1 MRRRVKLISL
11 FSLSL
16 FLLGCNENISDSEN
30 YETIAS
36 DTIEE
41 SVHFETKKV
50 TGKSYAKNGMISNTY
65 KTGGVNELLFANINS
80 GNDYEASSSNKYDYI
95 IPAEAYSRKNKNVG
109 IYFYIHGGAYIQ
121 GSRTKYSTIA
131 ENKSKEGYI
140 VANLDYTLID
150 YESSKGDKTIYR
162 ILDEIRACMNDLS
175 DVLKNEGFLT
185 DKLSIAIEGED
196 AGAHLALLYALSR
209 KDAPIDISMVVS
221 SSAITNVEYESFVT
235 YKDSSLRGED
245 ITVEELE
252 KQKEINN
259 LVPIPYD
266 GKTLTEYTFFTMV
279 NILVGR
285 PYSTL
290 RMMQSLRSDGGF
302 DHESETYEYLHDK
315 YGKSLSVST
324 YLDSDSPSL
333 LLGYGGLDSNMG
345 IGHYAAIENGLV
357 SKSVDS
363 HYIYFPNSDYKLES
377 DEDSR
382 LDFEKVRKK
391 LELKNLGY

>member
-1 MRRRVKLISL
+1 M
-11 FSLSL
+11 
-16 FLLGCNENISDSEN
+16 
-30 YETIAS
+30 
-36 DTIEE
+36 
-41 SVHFETKKV
+41 
-50 TGKSYAKNGMISNTY
+50 
-65 KTGGVNELLFANINS
+65 
-80 GNDYEASSSNKYDYI
+80 
-95 IPAEAYSRKNKNVG
+95 
-109 IYFYIHGGAYIQ
+109 
-121 GSRTKYSTIA
+121 
-131 ENKSKEGYI
+131 
-140 VANLDYTLID
+140 
-150 YESSKGDKTIYR
+150 
-162 ILDEIRACMNDLS
+162 
-175 DVLKNEGFLT
+175 
-185 DKLSIAIEGED
+185 
-196 AGAHLALLYALSR
+196 
-209 KDAPIDISMVVS
+209 
-221 SSAITNVEYESFVT
+221 
-235 YKDSSLRGED
+235 RGED

-266 GKTLTEYTFFTMV
+266 GKTLTEYTFYTMV

-290 RMMQSLRSDGGF
+290 RLMQSLRSDGGF

-333 LLGYGGLDSNMG
+333 LWGYGGLDSNMG

-363 HYIYFPNSDYKLES
+363 HYIYFPDSDYALES